1 VIRARAVPRGLFAAL
16 ALALA
21 LVSCAQET
29 GKLDASQEQRL
40 AAEGIARRANNV
52 VFRHTRGGGSRWDD
66 RTASIVVT
74 HTTILIHTNGAV
86 EFLLNE
92 RSRRFCDVAR
102 DGNRVRISAGSGRSA
117 ESWSFAPPDD
127 AEGWTTDI
135 RATIRASNSVANPDR
150 RRTGSAR

>member
-1 VIRARAVPRGLFAAL
+1 VIRAHELPRGLFAAA
-16 ALALA
+16 ALAFA

-29 GKLDASQEQRL
+29 GKLDANQEQRL
-40 AAEGIARRANNV
+40 AAEGIARRANNL
-52 VFRHTRGGGSRWDD
+52 VFRHTRGGGSRWDN

-92 RSRRFCDVAR
+92 RSRRYCEVAR
-102 DGNRVRISAGSGRSA
+102 EGARVRLSAGSGRSA

-127 AEGWTTDI
+127 ADGWATDI
-135 RATIRASNSVANPDR
+135 RAAIRASHSVANPAL